1 MATTEEFLV
10 QIGLDP
16 ASVSRLIS
24 AVQQAKTQAEG
35 VTIDLTVTSNPA
47 AVAGEVGAAAQQAG
61 MEADHAMAIFEDGI
75 RDASDALGELKKGML
90 AISALAVAIGGF
102 GFTQATKESAAYAR
116 ANVILGFSLA
126 DLKRVQ
132 EELRGVA
139 DETNQS
145 YVDVAESLFQ
155 VASAG
160 FTGQAAIDAVTA
172 ASQAAVPA
180 GIETGVAFDAIATA
194 MTNFGI
200 SALDASD
207 KLVRIADLTRG
218 TLGDV
223 SGALGL
229 IGPVASDLGIS
240 LDEVGAA
247 FAQIT
252 VQTGR
257 AEVASTLLFNAI
269 LTFLSPAKEAEDA
282 LRGIGVTTGA
292 AAFTTQTFAEKLL
305 ILRTAAAEGRVEIAK
320 VFNRRA
326 LRGIQPLI
334 NSLDDYNE
342 KLEQIADSTGRT
354 AEGSKVFFASAGP
367 QWTALTTAIKNAAT
381 AIGTDLLETLV
392 PAIQSTRDFII
403 ENRKLIKWLGNAG
416 LVLAAL
422 TGSYIAYRLV
432 MAQVRAAT
440 LLVTGVTKA
449 LTAVLTFESASLATN
464 VKAWAV
470 KLTAEQASAASPIV
484 AFLRRLAIILTVE
497 TGAVLA
503 SAKAWI
509 VRTATGIAKAF
520 VAMVNTIPIIIAMT
534 RQIILETAA
543 VVSNTAA
550 RQAQIPVIIRGQ
562 GAVRALSNILKTN
575 VTQMSAAGV
584 AAGVLG
590 AAILGWKLGKAINDW
605 FKLGEATGAVIR
617 NTATGAQKIKSA
629 LVRTLIPGVAL
640 VTDHFQRQADA
651 ARRTSRV
658 LTSTMIKALT
668 ETEDGMKTY
677 AFWANRGVLAT
688 DAFGI
693 AMGNLR
699 QELRVIQDLEKQGKA
714 TTDDLERRAEIV
726 ALLAKRRREVA
737 EQSKRVLDL
746 QKAIRDS
753 QGVINQT
760 NEDWLKLVK
769 RVEGAY
775 RELQTGPLSKS
786 LVDIEGFDKDFDII
800 LKRLVAFNAE
810 LAKLETKRARLTTE
824 GAAASDMEANADAI
838 EEVTKRIEGVQRI
851 FSQQIAVIQDR
862 IVANARTFV
871 NDLRDEGE
879 ERLRVATELADK
891 EIAVEKRKVDAIEA
905 EIKRLETVRD
915 KSIQATQQFI
925 ERLEE
930 AELRRRDTNLAD
942 IIRLEKEFNR
952 VIEEGIDT
960 EERRVRILKALR
972 EELERLAAPTAEEVR
987 LQQALQETREEI
999 DKLSPDEDQERARE
1013 RANQLIEKRKD
1024 LTDELAAAEEKR
1036 GIRRAE
1042 AEAALAR
1049 ASEAS
1054 VTALAAFAEREKAIA
1069 DLGVQRQ
1076 AVEENI
1082 LILRTQVKDIEAE
1095 INAEVES
1102 QVKRVGELAEKQL
1115 EVLNHAKEYLKILHE
1130 MRDAEPAAF
1139 KTAVGGVQQR
1149 LDSAIKE
1156 VQDLGAQPIGEEALP
1171 LEQLREIIDG
1181 SRAVADWMTRLKEN
1195 LTTVSTTLTAQKD
1208 AIIPAAENVTQ
1219 TFSDLAD
1226 VFEPS
1231 GNAVKRML
1239 DATNQFAPKIESFSE
1254 EVANKLGAAARRLD
1268 QTTSRIGQAER
1279 RIAAL
1284 ETAPAGGTN
1293 GLPE

>member
-35 VTIDLTVTSNPA
+35 VTIDLTVTSNAA
-47 AVAGEVGAAAQQAG
+47 AVAGEVGAAAQQAAL
-61 MEADHAMAIFEDGI
+61 EADQAMAIFEDGI
-75 RDASDALGELKKGML
+75 RDASNALGELKKGML

-102 GFTQATKESAAYAR
+102 GFTQATQESEAYAR
-116 ANVILGFSLA
+116 ANVILGLSL
-126 DLKRVQ
+126 
-132 EELRGVA
+132 EELNRTQEQLRKVA
-139 DETNQS
+139 DETSQS

-180 GIETGVAFDAIATA
+180 GIDTGVAFDAIATA
-194 MTNFGI
+194 MTNFGF
-200 SALDASD
+200 SAIDASD

-223 SGALGL
+223 AGAMGL
-229 IGPVASDLGIS
+229 IGPVAAQAGIS

-257 AEVASTLLFNAI
+257 AEIASTLLFNAI
-269 LTFLSPAKEAEDA
+269 LTFISPAKEAEDA
-282 LRGIGVTTGA
+282 LRQIGVTTGD
-292 AAFTTQTFAEKLL
+292 AAFKSQTFAEKLQ
-305 ILRTAAAEGRVEIAK
+305 ILKTAAAEGRVEIGR

-326 LRGIQPLI
+326 LRGIQPLL

-342 KLEQIADSTGRT
+342 KLEDIGDSAGRT
-354 AEGSKVFFASAGP
+354 AAGSKAFFESAGP
-367 QWTALTTAIKNAAT
+367 QWRALTTAIKNAAT

-403 ENRKLIKWLGNAG
+403 ENRTLIKWLGKAG
-416 LVLAAL
+416 LILAAL
-422 TGSYIAYRLV
+422 TGTYLAYRLV
-432 MAQVRAAT
+432 MGQVRAAT

-464 VKAWAV
+464 VKAWTA
-470 KLTAEQASAASPIV
+470 KLTAEQASAASPIIQ
-484 AFLRRLAIILTVE
+484 FLRRLALILSVE

-509 VRTATGIAKAF
+509 VRTATGIVKALG
-520 VAMVNTIPIIIAMT
+520 AMVNFIPIVIAMT
-534 RQIILETAA
+534 RQIILETLAI
-543 VVSNTAA
+543 VSNTAA

-590 AAILGWKLGKAINDW
+590 AAILGWKLGGAINDW
-605 FKLGEATGAVIR
+605 LKLSEATGAVVR
-617 NTATGAQKIKSA
+617 NTATGAQKIKTA
-629 LVRTLIPGVAL
+629 IIGTLIPAVGLATL
-640 VTDHFQRQADA
+640 FYKNKADA
-651 ARRTSRV
+651 ARAAAKV
-658 LTSTMIKALT
+658 LTGPMKKALE
-668 ETEDGMKTY
+668 ETAGAQEKY
-677 AFWANRGVLAT
+677 NFWVNRGVHET
-688 DAFGI
+688 QAFGI
-693 AMGNLR
+693 ALGNLR
-699 QELRVIQDLEKQGKA
+699 QELTVLNALEKAGKA
-714 TTDDLERRAEIV
+714 TTEDLERRAEVV
-726 ALLAKRRREVA
+726 ALLAKRRREIA

-746 QKAIRDS
+746 MKAINNT
-753 QGVINQT
+753 QAVINQT
-760 NEDWLKLVK
+760 SEDWFKLVE

-786 LVDIEGFDKDFDII
+786 IVDLEGFDKDFDLI

-810 LAKLETKRARLTTE
+810 LAKLEAKRARLTTE
-824 GAAASDMEANADAI
+824 GAAASELKANADAI
-838 EEVTKRIEGVQRI
+838 EEITKRIEGVQRI
-851 FSQQIAVIQDR
+851 FSQQVAVIQDR

-871 NDLRDEGE
+871 SDLRAEGE

-905 EIKRLETVRD
+905 EIKRLENARD
-915 KSIQATQQFI
+915 KSIQSTQQFI

-942 IIRLEKEFNR
+942 IIRLEKDFNR
-952 VIEEGIDT
+952 AIEAGIDT
-960 EERRVRILKALR
+960 EERRVRILKVLR
-972 EELERLAAPTAEEVR
+972 ERLEQLAAPTAEEVR
-987 LQQALQETREEI
+987 LQRELQQVREQI
-999 DKLSPDEDQERARE
+999 AKLAPEEDQERARE
-1013 RANQLIEKRKD
+1013 RANELTKRQKD
-1024 LTDELAAAEEKR
+1024 LTEDLAGAEEKR
-1036 GIRRAE
+1036 AVRRKE
-1042 AEAALAR
+1042 AESALAR

-1054 VTALAAFAEREKAIA
+1054 VTALKAFATLEKGIK
-1069 DLGVQRQ
+1069 DLGKERKTL
-1076 AVEENI
+1076 EENI
-1082 LILRTQVKDIEAE
+1082 KTIRSNVKE
-1095 INAEVES
+1095 IEVEIS
-1102 QVKRVGELAEKQL
+1102 TEIKKQVDRAGDLAKKQL
-1115 EVLNHAKEYLKILHE
+1115 EILRHAKDYVDLLNK
-1130 MRDAEPAAF
+1130 MRGAEPAAF
-1139 KTAVGGVQQR
+1139 KAAVTGVEQR

-1171 LEQLREIIDG
+1171 LEELKEIIEG
-1181 SRAVADWMTRLKEN
+1181 SRAVAEWIDRLKEN

-1239 DATNQFAPKIESFSE
+1239 DATNQFAPQVESFST
-1254 EVANKLGAAARRLD
+1254 EVANKMDAAALRMEQATARL
-1268 QTTSRIGQAER
+1268 GQVER
-1279 RIAAL
+1279 RVAAL
-1284 ETAPAGGTN
+1284 ETAPAGGAN

>member
-35 VTIDLTVTSNPA
+35 VTIDLTVTSNAA

-61 MEADHAMAIFEDGI
+61 MEADQAMAIFEDGI
-75 RDASDALGELKKGML
+75 RDASNALGELKKGML
-90 AISALAVAIGGF
+90 AISAIAVAIGGF
-102 GFTQATKESAAYAR
+102 GFTQATKESEAYAR
-116 ANVILGFSLA
+116 ANVILGFSLEE
-126 DLKRVQ
+126 LKKVQ

-139 DETNQS
+139 DETSQS
-145 YVDVAESLFQ
+145 YVNVAESLFQ

-160 FTGQAAIDAVTA
+160 FTGQAALDAVTA
-172 ASQAAVPA
+172 ASRAAVPA

-194 MTNFGI
+194 MTNFGV
-200 SALDASD
+200 SADDAAD

-223 SGALGL
+223 SGAMGL
-229 IGPVASDLGIS
+229 IGPVAADLGIS

-257 AEVASTLLFNAI
+257 AEIASTLLFNAI

-282 LRGIGVTTGA
+282 LRGISVTTGA

-305 ILRTAAAEGRVEIAK
+305 ILKTAAAEGRVEIAK

-392 PAIQSTRDFII
+392 PAIQSTRDFVI
-403 ENRKLIKWLGNAG
+403 ENRTLIKWLGKAG

-422 TGSYIAYRLV
+422 TGTYIAYRLI

-449 LTAVLTFESASLATN
+449 LTAALTFESASLATN

-470 KLTAEQASAASPIV
+470 KLTAEQAASASPVII
-484 AFLRRLAIILTVE
+484 FLRRLIAVLAVE
-497 TGAVLA
+497 TGVVLA

-509 VRTATGIAKAF
+509 VRSVTGILKALALIPTAIALT
-520 VAMVNTIPIIIAMT
+520 VAMI
-534 RQIILETAA
+534 RQIVLETAA
-543 VVSNTAA
+543 IWSNTAA
-550 RQAQIPVIIRGQ
+550 RRAQIPTMIAGQ
-562 GAVRALSNILKTN
+562 GAVRALSNALRAN
-575 VTQMSAAGV
+575 VMQMSAAGV
-584 AAGVLG
+584 AAGALG
-590 AAILGWKLGKAINDW
+590 AFIAGWKIGKAVNEWLQLD
-605 FKLGEATGAVIR
+605 KATHAFVRG
-617 NTATGAQKIKSA
+617 TATGMQKAKAAIVGA
-629 LVRTLIPGVAL
+629 LIPAVGLATL
-640 VTDHFQRQADA
+640 YYKNKADA
-651 ARRTSRV
+651 TRAAARV
-658 LTSTMIKALT
+658 LTGPMKKALA
-668 ETEDGMKTY
+668 ETAGAQEKY
-677 AFWANRGVLAT
+677 NFWVNRGLHET
-688 DAFGI
+688 QAFGI
-693 AMGNLR
+693 ALGNLR
-699 QELRVIQDLEKQGKA
+699 TELTVLNALEEEGKA
-714 TTDDLERRAEIV
+714 TTEDLARRSEIV
-726 ALLAKRRREVA
+726 LLLAKRNREIA

-746 QKAIRDS
+746 QRAIHNS
-753 QGVINQT
+753 QAVINQT
-760 NEDWLKLVK
+760 SEEWLKLVK

-786 LVDIEGFDKDFDII
+786 LVDLEGFDKDFDLI
-800 LKRLVAFNAE
+800 LKRLVSFNAE
-810 LAKLETKRARLTTE
+810 LSKLEAKRARLTTE
-824 GAAASDMEANADAI
+824 GAAASDLQQNADAI
-838 EEVTKRIEGVQRI
+838 EEVTKRIEDVQRI
-851 FSQQIAVIQDR
+851 FSQQIALIQNR

-871 NDLRDEGE
+871 SDLRSEGQ
-879 ERLRVATELADK
+879 ERLRLATELSDK
-891 EIAVEKRKVDAIEA
+891 EIAVEKRKVD
-905 EIKRLETVRD
+905 EIIKEIGRLKAARD
-915 KSIQATQQFI
+915 KSIQATEQFI

-952 VIEEGIDT
+952 AIKEGIDT

-972 EELERLAAPTAEEVR
+972 EELERLAAPAEKELR
-987 LQQALQETREEI
+987 LQRALQETRKQI
-999 DKLSPDEDQERARE
+999 AALSPEEDQEGARE
-1013 RANQLIEKRKD
+1013 RANQLIEKQKD

-1036 GIRRAE
+1036 GVRRAE

-1054 VTALAAFAEREKAIA
+1054 VTALEAFSTREKALE
-1069 DLGVQRQ
+1069 DLGKQRKTL
-1076 AVEENI
+1076 EENI
-1082 LILRTQVKDIEAE
+1082 KTIRENVKQIEIDI
-1095 INAEVES
+1095 NKEVED
-1102 QVKRVGELAEKQL
+1102 QVKRVGEVAGKQL
-1115 EVLNHAKEYLKILHE
+1115 EVLKHAQAYVKLLRE

-1139 KTAVGGVQQR
+1139 KAAIGGAQQR
-1149 LDSAIKE
+1149 MESAIKE

-1181 SRAVADWMTRLKEN
+1181 SRAVADWMVRLKEN

-1231 GNAVKRML
+1231 GNAVARML
-1239 DATNQFAPKIESFSE
+1239 EATQQFAPKVESFSE
-1254 EVANKLGAAARRLD
+1254 EVANKMDAAARRME
-1268 QTTSRIGQAER
+1268 QATSRIGQVER
-1279 RIAAL
+1279 RVAAL
-1284 ETAPAGGTN
+1284 ETAPAGGAN

>member
-35 VTIDLTVTSNPA
+35 VTIDLTVTSNAA

-61 MEADHAMAIFEDGI
+61 LEADQAMAIFEDGI

-102 GFTQATKESAAYAR
+102 GFTQATKESEAYAR
-116 ANVILGFSLA
+116 ANVILGFSL
-126 DLKRVQ
+126 
-132 EELRGVA
+132 EELNKTQTELRKVA

-145 YVDVAESLFQ
+145 YVNVAESLFQ

-257 AEVASTLLFNAI
+257 AEIASTLLFNAI

-305 ILRTAAAEGRVEIAK
+305 ILKTAAAEGRVEIAK

-392 PAIQSTRDFII
+392 PAIQTTRDFVI
-403 ENRKLIKWLGNAG
+403 ENRRLIKLLGQAG
-416 LVLAAL
+416 LILAAL
-422 TGSYIAYRLV
+422 TGTYIAYRLV
-432 MAQVRAAT
+432 MGQVHAAT

-449 LTAVLTFESASLATN
+449 LTAVLTFESAALATN
-464 VKAWAV
+464 VKTWAA
-470 KLTAEQASAASPIV
+470 KLTAEQASAASPIIL
-484 AFLRRLAIILTVE
+484 FLRRLITALTIE
-497 TGAVLA
+497 TGAVLG

-509 VRTATGIAKAF
+509 VRTATGIVKAAAA
-520 VAMVNTIPIIIAMT
+520 VVNFIPILIGLT
-534 RQIILETAA
+534 RQLILETAA
-543 VVSNTAA
+543 VFSSTAA
-550 RQAQIPVIIRGQ
+550 HHAQIPVIIRGQ
-562 GAVRALSNILKTN
+562 GAVRALSNALRTN
-575 VTQMSAAGV
+575 VLQMSAAGV
-584 AAGVLG
+584 AAGALG
-590 AAILGWKLGKAINDW
+590 AFILGWNLGKAINDW
-605 FKLGEATGAVIR
+605 LKLGAATGAVIR
-617 NTATGAQKIKSA
+617 DTATGAQKIKTA
-629 LVRTLIPGVAL
+629 IIGTLIPPLGIATQL
-640 VTDHFQRQADA
+640 FKNQADA
-651 ARRTSRV
+651 ARNTAKV
-658 LTSTMIKALT
+658 LTSTMIQALS

-677 AFWANRGVLAT
+677 AFWANRGVIASQ
-688 DAFGI
+688 AFGI
-693 AMGNLR
+693 ALGNLR
-699 QELRVIQDLEKQGKA
+699 QELAVIQALEAQGKA
-714 TTDDLERRAEIV
+714 TTQDLERRAEIE
-726 ALLAKRRREVA
+726 ALIAKRRRETA

-746 QKAIRDS
+746 QKAISDS
-753 QGVINQT
+753 QGAINQT
-760 NEDWLKLVK
+760 NEDWLKLVQ

-824 GAAASDMEANADAI
+824 GAAASDMKANADAI
-838 EEVTKRIEGVQRI
+838 EEVTQRIEGVQRV
-851 FSQQIAVIQDR
+851 FSQQLAVIQDR
-862 IVANARTFV
+862 IVDNARTFV
-871 NDLRDEGE
+871 SDLRAEGE

-942 IIRLEKEFNR
+942 IIRLEKEFNKA
-952 VIEEGIDT
+952 IEDGIDT

-987 LQQALQETREEI
+987 LQRALQQVREQI
-999 DKLSPDEDQERARE
+999 AKLSPEEDQERARE
-1013 RANQLIEKRKD
+1013 RANELTKRQKD
-1024 LTDELAAAEEKR
+1024 LTEDLAGAEEKR
-1036 GIRRAE
+1036 AVRRKE
-1042 AEAALAR
+1042 AESALAR

-1054 VTALAAFAEREKAIA
+1054 VTALKAFADLEKGIK
-1069 DLGVQRQ
+1069 DLGDQRKTL
-1076 AVEENI
+1076 EENI
-1082 LILRTQVKDIEAE
+1082 KTIRANVKAIEVE
-1095 INAEVES
+1095 INTEIKK
-1102 QVKRVGELAEKQL
+1102 QVDRVGDLAKKQL
-1115 EVLNHAKEYLKILHE
+1115 LVLKHAKDYVALLSK

-1139 KTAVGGVQQR
+1139 KTAIGGVQQR
-1149 LDSAIKE
+1149 MASAIEE

-1171 LEQLREIIDG
+1171 LEELKDIIEG
-1181 SRAVADWMTRLKEN
+1181 SRAVAEWIDRLKEN

-1239 DATNQFAPKIESFSE
+1239 DATNDFAPKIESFST
-1254 EVANKLGAAARRLD
+1254 EVANKLDAAALRLE

-1284 ETAPAGGTN
+1284 ETAPAGGAN

>member
-16 ASVSRLIS
+16 ASVSKLLS

-35 VTIDLTVTSNPA
+35 VTIDLTVTSNAA

-75 RDASDALGELKKGML
+75 RDASTALGELKKGML

-102 GFTQATKESAAYAR
+102 GFTQATKESSAYAR
-116 ANVILGFSLA
+116 ANVILGFSL
-126 DLKRVQ
+126 
-132 EELRGVA
+132 EELNKTQTELRKVA
-139 DETNQS
+139 DETSQS

-160 FTGQAAIDAVTA
+160 FTGQAAIEAVTA
-172 ASQAAVPA
+172 ASRAAVPA
-180 GIETGVAFDAIATA
+180 GIDTGVAFDAIATA
-194 MTNFGI
+194 MTNFGV
-200 SALDASD
+200 SADDAAD

-223 SGALGL
+223 SGAMGL

-257 AEVASTLLFNAI
+257 AEIASTLLFNAI

-282 LRGIGVTTGA
+282 LREIGVTTGA

-305 ILRTAAAEGRVEIAK
+305 ILKTAAAEGRVEIAK

-342 KLEQIADSTGRT
+342 KLEQIADSAGRT
-354 AEGSKVFFASAGP
+354 AEGSKAFFASAGP

-381 AIGTDLLETLV
+381 AIGTDLLETMV

-403 ENRKLIKWLGNAG
+403 ENRTLIKWLGKAG
-416 LVLAAL
+416 LILAAL
-422 TGSYIAYRLV
+422 TGTYLAYRLI
-432 MAQVRAAT
+432 MGQVRAAT

-449 LTAVLTFESASLATN
+449 LTAVLTFETASIGAN

-470 KLTAEQASAASPIV
+470 KLTAEQASAASPII
-484 AFLRRLAIILTVE
+484 AFLRRLIIVLTVE
-497 TGAVLA
+497 TGVVLA

-520 VAMVNTIPIIIAMT
+520 VAMVNFIPIIIGMT

-543 VVSNTAA
+543 IVSNTAA
-550 RQAQIPVIIRGQ
+550 RHAQIPAIIRGQ
-562 GAVRALSNILKTN
+562 GAVRALSNILRTN
-575 VTQMSAAGV
+575 VRQMSAAGV

-605 FKLGEATGAVIR
+605 FELSKATESVIR
-617 NTATGAQKIKSA
+617 GTSTGVQKVKNAI
-629 LVRTLIPGVAL
+629 VGTLIPVVGLATL
-640 VTDHFQRQADA
+640 YYKNKADA
-651 ARRTSRV
+651 ARRAAKV
-658 LTSTMIKALT
+658 LTGPMKKALE
-668 ETEDGMKTY
+668 ETAGAQEKFN
-677 AFWANRGVLAT
+677 FWINRGVHASQ
-688 DAFGI
+688 AFGI
-693 AMGNLR
+693 ALGNLR
-699 QELRVIQDLEKQGKA
+699 TELAVLNTLQEQGKA
-714 TTDDLERRAEIV
+714 TTEDLERRAEIV
-726 ALLAKRRREVA
+726 ALLAKRRKEIA
-737 EQSKRVLDL
+737 EQSKRVLSL
-746 QKAIRDS
+746 QKAIRES
-753 QGVINQT
+753 QAVINQT

-810 LAKLETKRARLTTE
+810 LAKLETKRARLVTQGGNATE
-824 GAAASDMEANADAI
+824 MRQNADAI
-838 EEVTKRIEGVQRI
+838 EEVTERITEVERV
-851 FSQQIAVIQDR
+851 FSQQVAVVQDR
-862 IVANARTFV
+862 IVANARQYV
-871 NDLRDEGE
+871 SDLRAEGE

-905 EIKRLETVRD
+905 EIKRLENARD
-915 KSIQATQQFI
+915 KSIQATEQFI

-952 VIEEGIDT
+952 VIKDGIDT

-987 LQQALQETREEI
+987 LQQALQETREQI
-999 DKLSPDEDQERARE
+999 DKLSPEEDQESARE
-1013 RANQLIEKRKD
+1013 RANQLIARQK
-1024 LTDELAAAEEKR
+1024 ELVEELEAAEQKR
-1036 GIRRAE
+1036 QVRRTE
-1042 AEAALAR
+1042 AEAAITR
-1049 ASEAS
+1049 AAEAS
-1054 VTALAAFAEREKAIA
+1054 VTALEAFATREKAIE
-1069 DLGVQRQ
+1069 DLGNQRKTL
-1076 AVEENI
+1076 EENI
-1082 LILRTQVKDIEAE
+1082 LSIRTKVKEIEAE
-1095 INAEVES
+1095 INTEVKS
-1102 QVKRVGELAEKQL
+1102 QVERVGELAKKQL
-1115 EVLNHAKEYLKILHE
+1115 DVLKHAQDYLKILNE
-1130 MRDAEPAAF
+1130 MRNAEPAAF
-1139 KTAVGGVQQR
+1139 KTAIEGVQQR
-1149 LDSAIKE
+1149 MESAIKE

-1171 LEQLREIIDG
+1171 LEQLKEIIEG
-1181 SRAVADWMTRLKEN
+1181 SRAVADWMDRLKEN
-1195 LTTVSTTLTAQKD
+1195 LTTVSTTLTAQKE

-1231 GNAVKRML
+1231 GNAVARML
-1239 DATNQFAPKIESFSE
+1239 EATQQFAPKVESFSE
-1254 EVANKLGAAARRLD
+1254 EVANKMDAAARRMD
-1268 QTTSRIGQAER
+1268 QATSRLGQVER
-1279 RIAAL
+1279 RVAAL
-1284 ETAPAGGTN
+1284 ETAPAGGAN